1 MARCDEE
8 GYYYIVDRLQDMII
22 SGGANIYP
30 AEIEGT
36 LHTHPKIME
45 AAVIGIPNKKWG
57 ESVKAIVV
65 LKPGES
71 VTEKEIIEYCKA
83 NAADYKK
90 PRSVDFIDELPRN
103 PSGKLLKRIL
113 REPYWKGKE
122 QKV

>member
-1 MARCDEE
+1 
-8 GYYYIVDRLQDMII
+8 MII

-30 AEIEGT
+30 AEIEET
-36 LHTHPKIME
+36 LHSHPKIME
-45 AAVIGIPNKKWG
+45 AAVIGIPNERWG

-71 VTEKEIIEYCKA
+71 ATEEEIIEYCKA
-83 NAADYKK
+83 NAADYKR

-103 PSGKLLKRIL
+103 PSGKILKRLL
-113 REPYWKGKE
+113 REPYWKDRE